1 MEEFDPVTKPKHYQ
15 GKYGLEAMTVIENFM
30 WDLKGMAAADFKDV
44 MKYLLRFQ
52 KKNGLQDLLKA
63 EKYLKMLI
71 EEQRK
76 EEADG

>member
-1 MEEFDPVTKPKHYQ
+1 
-15 GKYGLEAMTVIENFM
+15 
-30 WDLKGMAAADFKDV
+30 MAAADFKDV
-44 MKYLLRFQ
+44 RQYLRRFQ

>member
-1 MEEFDPVTKPKHYQ
+1 
-15 GKYGLEAMTVIENFM
+15 MTVIENFM